1 MGSIAHAW
9 YLPNSSLC
17 LQDLEETPLTFVGT
31 AQTLQS
37 MVQHLATAK
46 EVAVDLE
53 HHHYRSF
60 QGFTCLM
67 QLSSRQE
74 DFIVDTMALR
84 ADLGAALTPIFAD
97 PKVRE

>member
-1 MGSIAHAW
+1 MSVMCTQTGF
-9 YLPNSSLC
+9 C
-17 LQDLEETPLTFVGT
+17 TQDLEETPLTFVDT
-31 AQTLQS
+31 PQDLEA

-46 EVAVDLE
+46 EIAIDLE

-67 QLSSRQE
+67 QVSTREE
-74 DFIVDTMALR
+74 DFIVDTLALR

-97 PKVRE
+97 SKVS